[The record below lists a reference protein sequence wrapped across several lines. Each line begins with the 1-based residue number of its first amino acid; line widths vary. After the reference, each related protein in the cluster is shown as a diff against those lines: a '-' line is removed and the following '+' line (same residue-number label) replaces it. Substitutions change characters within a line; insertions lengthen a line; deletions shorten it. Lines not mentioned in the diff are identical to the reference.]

1 MKNVILTA
9 LAGALAFAATP
20 STAHAEYGMAGCGL
34 GSMVFKDDGF
44 VQVLAAQPTAPPG
57 NQTFSISSG
66 TSNCEVSGNG
76 ASAALFI
83 EANREADGAGKSAA
97 VPASPSRP
105 LHVSVDAQGASAMG
119 SFLQSEYQSIFP
131 SAKVSDKQ
139 VGMTIVTMLKDNDQL
154 RCTALRN
161 ELGRPLVEQPD
172 TSTPRGVGLPPP
184 PRLCSWGACC
194 AAAAESIGTG

>member
-9 LAGALAFAATP
+9 LAGALAFGATP

-44 VQVLAAQPTAPPG
+44 VQVLAATNG
-57 NQTFSISSG
+57 TSSNQTFGISSG

-83 EANREADGAGKSAA
+83 EANREAVGKEI
-97 VPASPSRP
+97 SRGTGES
-105 LHVSVDAQGASAMG
+105 LETLARLGGCANASAMG

-154 RCTALRN
+154 QCTALH
-161 ELGRPLVEQPD
+161 P
-172 TSTPRGVGLPPP
+172 
-184 PRLCSWGACC
+184 
-194 AAAAESIGTG
+194 TG